1 MRLSLTLLLR
11 LLSQSVLFNP
21 ILICISLLLNRR
33 SQNLLFNQNL
43 LLLQIGLTLSLGNL
57 RINSCHLDR
66 LLLLL
71 LLDSISRICLSLLDI
86 SSTLQLALSNRQ
98 LILTLRNSKVGL
110 HLRIIRLLLCL
121 RLSNRHITLSYSL
134 ADRSVLADFR
144 RIVGTKV
151 NNQAIIIHDVLD
163 IAAQNADAKLLHI
176 LRSLFQHL
184 IGEGVTV
191 YVNLLQIQ
199 RTDNLTHIAF
209 QRILQAARN
218 IRRLHIQKVSRRK
231 INTVFLIHDNFCYS
245 IYLNIDKIVRRHA
258 LARLDINR
266 HLAQIQN
273 VHTL

>member
-1 MRLSLTLLLR
+1 MCLSLTLLLR
-11 LLSQSVLFNP
+11 LLSQRILFNP

-71 LLDSISRICLSLLDI
+71 LLDSISRISLSLLDI
-86 SSTLQLALSNRQ
+86 SSTLQLALGNRQ
-98 LILTLRNSKVGL
+98 LILTLCNSKVGL
-110 HLRIIRLLLCL
+110 HLRIIRLLLRL
-121 RLSNRHITLSYSL
+121 RLSNRHITLSHSL

-144 RIVGTKV
+144 RIVCTKV

-163 IAAQNADAKLLHI
+163 IAAQNADAQLLHI

-231 INTVFLIHDNFCYS
+231 INTVFLIHDNLRYS

-266 HLAQIQN
+266 HLA
-273 VHTL
+273 